1 MSFDY
6 RIPGKDQ
13 CSQLHGVLTVAW
25 ADCSLLPQTPLC
37 HKPQDS
43 PRHPQAGPLR
53 PFGVCLQYCLL
64 SLAPSKMTLSC
75 GVCGTSS
82 LVEFVLPDG
91 AQGPCLACQA
101 PPRMG
106 FCWDQGNHL
115 RSLGGGTLLSK
126 EGRSTHALVGTRA
139 HPWL

>member
-75 GVCGTSS
+75 GVCGTSLS
-82 LVEFVLPDG
+82 L
-91 AQGPCLACQA
+91 AQTEHRA
-101 PPRMG
+101 PAWPVRPHQG
-106 FCWDQGNHL
+106 WSSVGTQGNHL

-126 EGRSTHALVGTRA
+126 EGRSTHVLIGTRA